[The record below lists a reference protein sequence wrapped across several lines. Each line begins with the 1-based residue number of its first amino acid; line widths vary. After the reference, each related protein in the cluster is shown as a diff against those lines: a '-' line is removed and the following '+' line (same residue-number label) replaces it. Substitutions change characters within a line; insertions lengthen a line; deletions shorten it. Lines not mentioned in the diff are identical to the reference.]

1 MLPSLGREFTMT
13 NGGSRHAE
21 FRSEVLT
28 RCQFLEERGF
38 RRAKELEEQESV
50 GSGVAYMGRAVGR
63 KP

>member
-1 MLPSLGREFTMT
+1 MT